1 MKYQAILKTGG
12 IEADL
17 KSIKNKYPNAKVSY
31 YFAKN
36 NNGKSYVVTAKE
48 KGKIVY
54 SSYKQPYAEGGK
66 IQKGGSFYDKGGNN
80 NARRNFK

>member
-54 SSYKQPYAEGGK
+54 SSYKQPYAEG
-66 IQKGGSFYDKGGNN
+66 SYDKGGNN